1 MVNIVWWSS
10 PSQLQPECEA
20 LNLIYQ
26 PQPQPQPQPHLST
39 SKQINPS
46 WASNTTMSK
55 KRRIQVSSPED
66 VQRLKGWEQK
76 IKIAHP
82 KKRARKKMEEADL
95 VRQRFSRD
103 KWWVLWGELSLLIW
117 LLPEGPIFPPYSA
130 VSRPG
135 QNWKMY
141 KTQVRRINLHTTALH
156 SSLVQHFINI
166 FSFSSHPT

>member
-1 MVNIVWWSS
+1 M
-10 PSQLQPECEA
+10 
-20 LNLIYQ
+20 LN
-26 PQPQPQPQPHLST
+26 
-39 SKQINPS
+39 
-46 WASNTTMSK
+46 
-55 KRRIQVSSPED
+55 
-66 VQRLKGWEQK
+66 
-76 IKIAHP
+76 
-82 KKRARKKMEEADL
+82 RARASGVVIEKKMEQADL
-95 VRQRFSRD
+95 VRQRFSWD

-166 FSFSSHPT
+166 FSFSSQKHHGGKVYMRNESIWCGNMFPKYVECKTPGYIQTFQPNDGFALFQWALA